1 MVCYQVAYSIHYVA
15 RSASRREREIGVRCK
30 LQEQLGTT
38 VLHWVVPTVMHSAYA
53 FSSRSMDCNGGFENS
68 FDLRRR
74 VGRLEFN
81 SKLGYGMYKR
91 KFFRMQP
98 HRTLA

>member
-30 LQEQLGTT
+30 LQEQLRTT

-68 FDLRRR
+68 FAPKQAGGALGIQLEAWLRD
-74 VGRLEFN
+74 V
-81 SKLGYGMYKR
+81 
-91 KFFRMQP
+91 
-98 HRTLA
+98 